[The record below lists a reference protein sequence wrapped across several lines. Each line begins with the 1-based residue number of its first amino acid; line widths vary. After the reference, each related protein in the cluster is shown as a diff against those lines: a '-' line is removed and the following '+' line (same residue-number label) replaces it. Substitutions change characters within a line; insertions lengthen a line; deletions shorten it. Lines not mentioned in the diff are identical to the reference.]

1 MPPEESGKYYGS
13 PDNRNRQHRIMAEI
27 IFITGGQRSGKSN
40 FAKRLAEEKSASPIF
55 LATSRVWDD
64 EFAER
69 IKRHQHER
77 GPNWILIEEE
87 KNIGQLKLSGKV
99 VVLDC
104 VTLLLNNFFFDN
116 GYELE
121 KTLKEVK
128 AEWNSFT
135 NQDFTLIVVSNELG
149 MGVIP
154 ADKGTRQFTDL
165 QGWINQFIAYTADS
179 VYLMVSG
186 ISLKIK

>member
-1 MPPEESGKYYGS
+1 M
-13 PDNRNRQHRIMAEI
+13 REI

-55 LATSRVWDD
+55 LATSRIWDE
-64 EFAER
+64 EFADR
-69 IKRHQHER
+69 IKRHQSER
-77 GPNWILIEEE
+77 GSNWQTIE
-87 KNIGQLKLSGKV
+87 KDKHISQLKLDGKV

-104 VTLLLNNFFFDN
+104 VTLWLNNFFFDN
-116 GYELE
+116 EYDLE
-121 KTLKEVK
+121 KTLQEVK
-128 AEWNSFT
+128 SEWNLFID
-135 NQDFTLIVVSNELG
+135 QDFTLIVISNELG

-165 QGWINQFIAYTADS
+165 QGWVNQHIASLSDS

-186 ISLKIK
+186 ISVKIK